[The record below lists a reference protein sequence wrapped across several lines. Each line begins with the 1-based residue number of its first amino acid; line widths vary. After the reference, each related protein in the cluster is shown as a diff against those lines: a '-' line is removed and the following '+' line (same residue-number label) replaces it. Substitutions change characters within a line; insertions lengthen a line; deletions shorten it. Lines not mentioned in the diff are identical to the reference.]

1 MNVKKQLIFAL
12 LAAATGCASH
22 PGKIVFS
29 DEADLRALVATPAA
43 STAPK
48 QIDKADELEIE
59 RTVFSYLLERR
70 LWDLATYSAIFLQ
83 TDDAQVSALMKKYPD
98 HVPPIKPGKRAR
110 LKSHRPPL
118 DKDTKKPAMILTVE
132 VNEPNLDGTVDAV
145 GRWYAGDAV
154 SGFRAFRLQKGDAGW
169 QITEV
174 K

>member
-1 MNVKKQLIFAL
+1 MNVKTHLAVAL
-12 LAAATGCASH
+12 LAVATGCASH
-22 PGKIVFS
+22 HDKIVFS
-29 DEADLRALVATPAA
+29 DEADLRALTAAAAPAA
-43 STAPK
+43 QK
-48 QIDKADELEIE
+48 RLDKADELQIE
-59 RTVFSYLLERR
+59 QSVFSYLLERR

-83 TDDAQVSALMKKYPD
+83 ADDAQVAALMNKYPD
-98 HVPPIKPGKRAR
+98 HVPPIKPSKRAK

-118 DKDTKKPAMILTVE
+118 DRDTKKPAMILTVE

-154 SGFRAFRLQKGDAGW
+154 TGFRAFRLQKGDAGW